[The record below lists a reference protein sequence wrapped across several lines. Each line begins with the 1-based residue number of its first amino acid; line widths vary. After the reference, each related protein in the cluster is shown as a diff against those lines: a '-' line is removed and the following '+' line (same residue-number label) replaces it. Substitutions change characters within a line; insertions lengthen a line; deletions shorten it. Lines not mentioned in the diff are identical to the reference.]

1 MLPQRCPREY
11 QVGITVYCPY
21 ANGTNRCHFRS
32 LPTSSVALLVE
43 SLLAQLPEETAPA
56 VIVVK
61 PERPPNPSRLA
72 NGKVDPNRPSYDP
85 SMIYILELATILTLR
100 DRETLETLGEGLS
113 IALQSFIRD
122 ARNVHPLALSRVV
135 YYLLEQLRLSHV

>member
-1 MLPQRCPREY
+1 MPAVLI
-11 QVGITVYCPY
+11 VTF
-21 ANGTNRCHFRS
+21 HRS

-43 SLLAQLPEETAPA
+43 SLLDQLPEETAPA

-61 PERPPNPSRLA
+61 PERPSNPSRLA

-85 SMIYILELATILTLR
+85 AMIYILELATLLTLR

-113 IALQSFIRD
+113 ITLQSFIRD
-122 ARNVHPLALSRVV
+122 ARNLHPLALSRIV
-135 YYLLEQLRLSHV
+135 YYLLEQLRLSHVWLSLPIF